1 MKTINELWDELTNHP
16 DYVTGS
22 LWTVEDVASN
32 FECEVEEYMEE
43 KLNLEEID
51 ESDIV
56 KYSLDIVKQ
65 NIQIFKNT
73 IDKFESY
80 SYSIGCNWET
90 NIDKLVLPE
99 FEVLLSSFL
108 LLPLGNHCEL
118 FLIV

>member
-43 KLNLEEID
+43 KLNLEEIG
-51 ESDIV
+51 ETDIE

-65 NIQIFKNT
+65 NIEIFKNT
-73 IDKFESY
+73 IKEFESY
-80 SYSIGCNWET
+80 SYEYCSWEIT
-90 NIDKLVLPE
+90 IDQLNLPE
-99 FEVLLSSFL
+99 FE
-108 LLPLGNHCEL
+108 GNV
-118 FLIV
+118 IV

>member
-22 LWTVEDVASN
+22 LWTVEGVALH

-51 ESDIV
+51 EADIE

-65 NIQIFKNT
+65 NIEIFKKT

-80 SYSIGCNWET
+80 SYSYGCNWEA
-90 NIDKLVLPE
+90 NIDELNLPE
-99 FEVLLSSFL
+99 FEIA
-108 LLPLGNHCEL
+108 EL
-118 FLIV
+118 T

>member
-1 MKTINELWDELTNHP
+1 MKTIYELWDEIKKHP

-22 LWTVEDVASN
+22 FYTVEDVASN

-80 SYSIGCNWET
+80 SYSYGCNWEPDIELL
-90 NIDKLVLPE
+90 NLPE
-99 FEVLLSSFL
+99 FEANV
-108 LLPLGNHCEL
+108 
-118 FLIV
+118 IV